1 MVTLWI
7 TCYLISALF
16 TYVDHTI
23 LIRLAIPLIIA
34 ISCLWLLKSLPE
46 RERRFL
52 PYLLFFSISITSITG
67 LTGALNGFSAESTNL
82 YLYGFSFYS
91 ASLAFYVASQTEINI
106 SDALKF
112 SNPLLLFSGPIALFI
127 KKAGEKS
134 LIRRLNYYLP
144 FVLIGVFFFHI
155 IASPLTQFLYFVN
168 KTDLISVLTFAIIFE
183 IFIYAN
189 FCGLSLAIY
198 GIFGILGYRIPL
210 NFRQPFSSTNVV
222 DFWKGWHTSL
232 SAVLKR
238 LFYSPTRL
246 FSSQLVAIFAV
257 FIASGLWHGITVNFL
272 FWGVFHAVIF
282 YLSLTLLRRNRRL
295 SPLFLLLVGIII
307 GRLIFAD
314 SNTDRLLEKLTFSF
328 DGFNIFI
335 DLLNAS
341 NSSKVALLIG
351 ILLVLI
357 EFLFQRH
364 RYVKK
369 RNYKHLRTPASLAAI
384 VFLMIALST
393 DVGDFYA
400 VYGQR

>member
-1 MVTLWI
+1 M
-7 TCYLISALF
+7 
-16 TYVDHTI
+16 
-23 LIRLAIPLIIA
+23 
-34 ISCLWLLKSLPE
+34 
-46 RERRFL
+46 
-52 PYLLFFSISITSITG
+52 
-67 LTGALNGFSAESTNL
+67 
-82 YLYGFSFYS
+82 
-91 ASLAFYVASQTEINI
+91 
-106 SDALKF
+106 
-112 SNPLLLFSGPIALFI
+112 
-127 KKAGEKS
+127 
-134 LIRRLNYYLP
+134 
-144 FVLIGVFFFHI
+144 LIGVFFFHI